1 MKIEEH
7 QKAYRE
13 HLEHIKRA
21 IDEGL
26 EENQRNI
33 GFNVSQGA
41 TELFAIY
48 LHTLNVIQGSGD
60 QFDHRMFKSKSLLN
74 KRLPQQFP
82 EKEEILKLMSSIEQ
96 ERNVLCYGA
105 RKPKERIEKIIK
117 TFNKLREIINRRLK
131 DAEREE

>member
-13 HLEHIKRA
+13 HLEHVKKTVE
-21 IDEGL
+21 EGL

-41 TELFAIY
+41 TELFSIY
-48 LHTLNVIQGSGD
+48 LHSLKIIQGSGD
-60 QFDHRMFKSKSLLN
+60 QFGHRMFKSKNLLK

-82 EKEEILKLMSSIEQ
+82 SKEEILKIMEEIEQ

-105 RKPKERIEKIIK
+105 RKPSERIEKIIRS
-117 TFNKLREIINRRLK
+117 FYKLREVINRRLK
-131 DAEREE
+131 DASRKR